1 MGALVT
7 RFVPHL
13 GSAALLVITALCAAL
28 ALTRGKL
35 ADVRKDLRIEQALHQ
50 TDIATFKAAQAKAE
64 ARHLAEIDR
73 LRTENR
79 RQTDEADRRAATARS
94 DYAARVLRIP
104 AAQGD
109 PGLSC
114 AAHLP
119 STGVPQSADGS
130 GGDTILLTRADAL
143 ICAAN
148 TARLEAAHGWAI
160 GLARRASAKALSPTP
175 Q

>member
-1 MGALVT
+1 MGTLLV

-13 GSAALLVITALCAAL
+13 GSAALLVIAALCAAL
-28 ALTRGKL
+28 ALTRDTL

-50 TDIATFKAAQAKAE
+50 TDIATFKAAQARAKAD
-64 ARHLAEIDR
+64 HLAEIDR

-79 RQTDEADRRAATARS
+79 RQTDEADRRAVAARS
-94 DYAARVLRIP
+94 DYAARVLRLP
-104 AAQGD
+104 AAPGD
-109 PGLSC
+109 PGLSR
-114 AAHLP
+114 AADMP
-119 STGVPQSADGS
+119 DAGVPQSPDRS

-148 TARLEAAHGWAI
+148 TARLEAAHEWAI
-160 GLARRASAKALSPTP
+160 ALARRTNRKALSTAP